1 MSDLA
6 IKIEDVT
13 KIYQLYQRP
22 MDRLKESMSL
32 IRKRE
37 YHHKFY
43 ALNNI
48 NLETKKGESIGI
60 VGKNGSGKSTLVKII
75 AGVRTQSKGDV
86 YVDGTLLIED
96 SLTTIRERAGW

>member
-32 IRKRE
+32 IRKSE

-48 NLETKKGESIGI
+48 NLEIKKGESIGI
-60 VGKNGSGKSTLVKII
+60 VGKNGSGKSTLLKII
-75 AGVRTQSKGDV
+75 SGVLTQSKGDV

>member
-48 NLETKKGESIGI
+48 NL
-60 VGKNGSGKSTLVKII
+60 
-75 AGVRTQSKGDV
+75 
-86 YVDGTLLIED
+86 
-96 SLTTIRERAGW
+96 